1 MGVEPA
7 VLQGDQLGGSNAFGF
22 EDVEGQRKHA
32 IAHYVDL
39 VVDGRVDLRPML
51 THTFRLEQWRDAFLA
66 IANQRESGAVK
77 VAIDLR

>member
-1 MGVEPA
+1 MGA
-7 VLQGDQLGGSNAFGF
+7 VSIRCGRLCVFGCASRR
-22 EDVEGQRKHA
+22 VYHAVVSGAGEGE
-32 IAHYVDL
+32 
-39 VVDGRVDLRPML
+39 VVDGRVDLRPLL